1 MKAAAAVS
9 LWLGSTD
16 DPVRE
21 STVGSIL
28 RAAAAQSGST
38 LAVVAWGANPGE
50 RRAWTYAELLRDAE
64 RTARALLAH
73 FEPGEHIAVFAQNS
87 AEWLLLELGAG
98 LAGLV
103 LVTVNPAYRAKEL
116 EYVLRQSRSTGVF
129 YTRQFRGNTYRIEV
143 KNPDGVSKG
152 VKRLRLDGR
161 EIDPKA
167 PIPFVEDGKA
177 HAVEVV
183 LG

>member
-1 MKAAAAVS
+1 MLTPTSRGIPKG
-9 LWLGSTD
+9 W
-16 DPVRE
+16 
-21 STVGSIL
+21 
-28 RAAAAQSGST
+28 
-38 LAVVAWGANPGE
+38 PGF
-50 RRAWTYAELLRDAE
+50 
-64 RTARALLAH
+64 TA
-73 FEPGEHIAVFAQNS
+73 
-87 AEWLLLELGAG
+87 
-98 LAGLV
+98 
-103 LVTVNPAYRAKEL
+103 
-116 EYVLRQSRSTGVF
+116 
-129 YTRQFRGNTYRIEV
+129 TRQFRGNTYRIEV